1 MVSLDR
7 TSLKPQR
14 ISMNSHIV
22 IASLALGVMGAL
34 STPMA
39 TAQVCDI
46 SDTKCAVNGG
56 KCNIKFR
63 NRTGDSGGSD
73 GSTNLNQRSSA
84 QTIVV
89 KAKKANGNKAGNKL
103 QIPAGTSKTM
113 NIDKKANKDFQD
125 IQISSQD
132 NGFGVGKATMPCAD
146 VKAVLNG
153 NGTCKVFNGSTNLQ
167 MQSFR
172 SQLGFSCDGGA
183 VLGPTYN

>member
-1 MVSLDR
+1 MVFSDQ
-7 TSLKPQR
+7 THPKQR
-14 ISMNSHIV
+14 SISMNRQV
-22 IASLALGVMGAL
+22 LIASIAL
-34 STPMA
+34 SFMGTMA
-39 TAQVCDI
+39 APASAQACDI

-63 NRTGDSGGSD
+63 NRTGDSSGSD

-153 NGTCKVFNGSTNLQ
+153 NGTCKVFHGQRQESKGEYSFYLGYQCDSGRVGGS
-167 MQSFR
+167 
-172 SQLGFSCDGGA
+172 G
-183 VLGPTYN
+183 